1 MKIRRLKESEPLPW
15 KLLLDADPSKKEIR
29 KYVLRGEVWVA
40 EEEQQIIG
48 AMALMQ
54 TRADVV
60 EIMNIATDPKRRS
73 QGLGTALLNAA
84 KKRAQA
90 LKAKWLHVGTGNN
103 SFRQLQFYQR
113 FGFRICGI
121 DRDFFEGRYSR
132 TYERGGVVLRDMV
145 RMELPVK

>member
-1 MKIRRLKESEPLPW
+1 MKIRRLKEREPLPW

-29 KYVLRGEVWVA
+29 KYVARGEVWVA
-40 EEEQQIIG
+40 ELNGVIVG

-54 TRADVV
+54 TRADVL
-60 EIMNIATDPKRRS
+60 EIMNIATDPARRS

-84 KKRAQA
+84 KKRAKA

-113 FGFRICGI
+113 FGFRICGV
-121 DRDFFEGRYSR
+121 DRDFFVGRYSR
-132 TYERGGVVLRDMV
+132 TYERGGVVLLDMV